1 MILLDLIMPEMDGFT
16 FLQNLKKKTPVIV
29 LSNLGQDEDRARAK
43 ELGAKD
49 YMVKSNT
56 PITEIV
62 KVVKTFL

>member
-1 MILLDLIMPEMDGFT
+1 M
-16 FLQNLKKKTPVIV
+16 IV
-29 LSNLGQDEDRARAK
+29 LSNLGQEEDRTRAK